1 MTDSWLCKVR
11 EEILGPVITERSSS
25 PNSPRVTWG
34 RTRLK
39 ALQTGEQGL
48 TFTPWT
54 LLFSVRAVDTADH
67 SLGLRTEWSWSL

>member
-1 MTDSWLCKVR
+1 MG
-11 EEILGPVITERSSS
+11 E
-25 PNSPRVTWG
+25 N
-34 RTRLK
+34 RLK

-67 SLGLRTEWSWSL
+67 SLGLRTEVELVPVNFTAWTLVSGVQAVDEADYSCIWE